1 MSLIVKEPKV
11 SDSDHWYDRNGLPV
25 YTITGENGSARPTT
39 LRDARK
45 LDLVPSVT
53 TILKL
58 LNKPALTQ
66 WMQTQVLLS
75 ALTLPK
81 KPDESES
88 DYINRILED
97 SKAQGRAAADKGTA
111 IHAAIEAFYAGQVSD
126 KYSDHVLACTNAIAV
141 HFGEQGWVAER
152 SFSHELG
159 FGGKCDLFAPGIVLD
174 VKTQDFSDA
183 TAVKVYDE
191 HLIQLAAY
199 RVGLGMPQARGA
211 NVFVSRNRP
220 GVVSIHEWSAE
231 DLDRGWSMFAA
242 LLNFWQLKTKY
253 Q

>member
-1 MSLIVKEPKV
+1 MSLIAKEPKT
-11 SDSDHWYDRNGLPV
+11 SDNDHWYNRDGLPV
-25 YTITGENGSARPTT
+25 YTITNEDGKSRATT

-45 LDLVPSVT
+45 HGLVPSVT
-53 TILKL
+53 TIMKL
-58 LNKPALTQ
+58 VNKPALTQ

-81 KPDESES
+81 KKDESEH

-111 IHAAIEAFYAGQVSD
+111 IHDAIQAFYEGRVCNQ
-126 KYSDHVLACTNAIAV
+126 YSDHVTAATNEIAE

-152 SFSHELG
+152 SFAHELG
-159 FGGKCDLFAPGIVLD
+159 FGGKADLFAPGFVLD
-174 VKTQDFSDA
+174 VKTQDFTDPKD
-183 TAVKVYDE
+183 VKIYDD

-199 RVGLGMPQARGA
+199 RVGLGMPGARCA
-211 NVFVSRNRP
+211 NVYISRNIP
-220 GVVSIHEWSAE
+220 ALVEIHEWQPE
-231 DLDRGWSMFAA
+231 DLARGWSMFAA
-242 LLNFWQLKTKY
+242 LLNFWQLKTGH